1 MLHGLER
8 TEKTFDASKALR
20 LCKCM
25 AKIVKLQPPFLK
37 QFAYSHKKQRSILNK
52 GGVN

>member
-20 LCKCM
+20 L
-25 AKIVKLQPPFLK
+25 ANVWQKLLQSPFLK